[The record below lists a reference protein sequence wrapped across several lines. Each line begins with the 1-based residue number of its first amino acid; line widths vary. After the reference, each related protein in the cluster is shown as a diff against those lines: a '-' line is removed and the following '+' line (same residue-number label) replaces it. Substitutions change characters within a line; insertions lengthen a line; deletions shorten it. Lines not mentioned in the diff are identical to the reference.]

1 MVHCSHKLEFEAE
14 ERCDPKL
21 RHHSSHDPPKLA
33 SRKHGNHPQGV
44 VDGDLFHPC
53 GFSNICFSNIDSAM
67 RSAVIQARK
76 EKLLEA
82 EERHSLRSGVCM
94 AQDPNPL
101 VPLRNRVE
109 DLGHLVQGGIQNL

>member
-1 MVHCSHKLEFEAE
+1 MVWHLLVTMAHCSHKLEFEAE
-14 ERCDPKL
+14 KRCEPKL
-21 RHHSSHDPPKLA
+21 RHLA

-76 EKLLEA
+76 ENLLEA
-82 EERHSLRSGVCM
+82 
-94 AQDPNPL
+94 
-101 VPLRNRVE
+101 
-109 DLGHLVQGGIQNL
+109 